1 MNDIPEILRL
11 IDREVWLVTATHA
24 GQRAGL
30 IATFV
35 NHASIVPAMPR
46 MVVGIAKQHH
56 TWGVIEA
63 SRALTL
69 HLLDEASIDLV
80 WRFGLHSGHDMD
92 KFAAIEGTQ
101 IPGALAWLECRVEAT
116 LDTGDRTL
124 YLVDVTA
131 GKRLKATAPLTMRR
145 VLELASAEQLS
156 ELRAGLARDAAID
169 EQAIRVW
176 RDRQAA
182 NESGDESRL

>member
-11 IDREVWLVTATHA
+11 LNREVWLVTASHA

-35 NHASIVPAMPR
+35 NDASIVPAMPR

-56 TWGVIEA
+56 TWGVIAA

-69 HLLDEASIDLV
+69 HLLDEACIDLV
-80 WRFGLHSGHDMD
+80 WRFGLQSGHDID
-92 KFAAIEGTQ
+92 KFATIEGTEF
-101 IPGALAWLECRVEAT
+101 PGVLASLDCRIEDT

-124 YLVDVTA
+124 YLVEVVA

-145 VLELASAEQLS
+145 MLELASAEQMS
-156 ELRAGLARDAAID
+156 ALRAGLARDAAID
-169 EQAIRVW
+169 ERAIRDW
-176 RDRQAA
+176 RRRHAA
-182 NESGDESRL
+182 MESGDDKRL